1 MTNSTYI
8 TYDYLIGK
16 NGKSYP
22 FVGYLMNE
30 FVGILFSLPIAV
42 PKNSCDVP
50 NNVQTVLDSAE
61 DFRTVSKKLN
71 GQLKKIIS
79 QT

>member
-42 PKNSCDVP
+42 PKDSCEIP
-50 NNVQTVLDSAE
+50 NNIQVVLDSAE

-71 GQLKKIIS
+71 GQMKKIINK
-79 QT
+79 T